1 MKKILMLLMILI
13 TLPITAGAAGL
24 DGLTFA
30 TSYYTQPVNN
40 TGGASLSVRLPFGTL
55 PSPFEAVM
63 GWKLIP
69 QALEDRL
76 YYSVGGRLT
85 AEGPGTQAPSGL
97 LLVGLGYKFH
107 ELLGASGGLSRFES
121 QGDVSNVGYFSIDL
135 DFRGVGALIEKVAGP

>member
-1 MKKILMLLMILI
+1 MKRLMMLMMLM
-13 TLPITAGAAGL
+13 TLPVAAWGAGL
-24 DGLTFA
+24 DGITFA

-63 GWKLIP
+63 GWKLVP

-76 YYSVGGRLT
+76 YYSVGGRLS
-85 AEGPGTQAPSGL
+85 AQGPGATTPDGL
-97 LLVGLGYKFH
+97 LLVGLGYEFH

-121 QGDVSNVGYFSIDL
+121 RGDVSNVGYFSIDL